1 MPCGGLWKAWI
12 VCITAW
18 LQIQVWSVG
27 CAKELHH
34 RFERLK
40 E

>member
-1 MPCGGLWKAWI
+1 MPCGGLWKTWI
-12 VCITAW
+12 VRIAGW
-18 LQIQVWSVG
+18 LQSQVGSVG
-27 CAKELHH
+27 CSQELHH